1 MIWDRQVSDMHK
13 MRVQA
18 KQASRQISKK
28 TPLAKEIER
37 YRDQMIR
44 EVLAN
49 VPHLIQQQLA
59 VAQLT
64 VDDEGKN
71 NDTIL
76 KATNSLLDRTFG
88 KPKESIDFT
97 GNVQFSLKDLA
108 QKRSEIIDVEVTP
121 LEELI

>member
-1 MIWDRQVSDMHK
+1 MKISDMHK

-18 KQASRQISKK
+18 KQASRHLSKK

-37 YRDQMIR
+37 YRDQMVR

-49 VPHLIQQQLA
+49 VPSLIKQQLA

-71 NDTIL
+71 NDTVL

-97 GNVQFSLKDLA
+97 GSVQFSLKDLA
-108 QKRSEIIDVEVTP
+108 QKRSALDDDNVIDVTP

>member
-1 MIWDRQVSDMHK
+1 MKVSDMHK

-18 KQASRQISKK
+18 KQASRHLSKK

-37 YRDQMIR
+37 YRDSMIR

-49 VPHLIQQQLA
+49 VPHIIQQQLSI
-59 VAQLT
+59 AQLT
-64 VDDEGKN
+64 VSDDGEN
-71 NDTIL
+71 NDTVL